1 MNHSSAVLAEPAITP
16 RDRLV
21 IELVAGKPAVIQV
34 TWPSRPSHIPV
45 SQYGNF
51 LANLFR
57 VFGNSD
63 AELRLLRT
71 AAHRKPKKKP

>member
-1 MNHSSAVLAEPAITP
+1 M
-16 RDRLV
+16 
-21 IELVAGKPAVIQV
+21 
-34 TWPSRPSHIPV
+34 PV

-57 VFGNSD
+57 VFDNSD
-63 AELRLLRT
+63 AELRLRLLRT